1 MLGATL
7 DGKELR
13 QKAGKILIRYRFF
26 RFRRKTNQKQKN
38 LKKESKIISGT
49 VKSLKK
55 LLFIA
60 EKMRL
65 WKTESNTET

>member
-1 MLGATL
+1 MATL

-26 RFRRKTNQKQKN
+26 CFRRKTNQKQKN

-55 LLFIA
+55 LLFIT

-65 WKTESNTET
+65 WKTESNTGT